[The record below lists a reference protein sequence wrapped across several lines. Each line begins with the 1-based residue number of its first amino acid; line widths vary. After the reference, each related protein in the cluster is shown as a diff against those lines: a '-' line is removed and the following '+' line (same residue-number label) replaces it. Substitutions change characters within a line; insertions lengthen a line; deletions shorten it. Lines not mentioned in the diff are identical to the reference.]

1 MDYFRDRLTQ
11 EELERFVKPVDPAN
25 LSQVRRAELIRVGT
39 TTVSPRSRCPCG
51 SGHRFKRCCM
61 YKPNRVI
68 EPTSPKTESLLES
81 NSAICRNK
89 EMPYKMHPLLARKLA
104 NYRRR
109 KARRAKA

>member
-1 MDYFRDRLTQ
+1 MDHFRDRLTQ

-61 YKPNRVI
+61 YKPNAPAHPRAVASRG
-68 EPTSPKTESLLES
+68 EAGC
-81 NSAICRNK
+81 SASGG
-89 EMPYKMHPLLARKLA
+89 EA
-104 NYRRR
+104 
-109 KARRAKA
+109 

>member
-1 MDYFRDRLTQ
+1 MDHFRDRLTQ

-61 YKPNRVI
+61 YKPNAQAHQTPGATAEGGMVPPVVGHSGVS
-68 EPTSPKTESLLES
+68 E
-81 NSAICRNK
+81 
-89 EMPYKMHPLLARKLA
+89 
-104 NYRRR
+104 
-109 KARRAKA
+109 